1 MTKGFWMNV
10 KHFREPQRRN
20 GIAQTAARWALLG
33 LMSFCL
39 WLGGLSI
46 AQAVEIEAVLDR
58 NPVPINESFTLSL
71 IAELEPDGEPDFSPL
86 NAHFE
91 ILNQSRGSQYASVNG
106 SIHRKYTWQLQL
118 MAKESGTLEIPALNF
133 GKDRSKALSVTITWN
148 GGSRNKVPGPPGAAP
163 NGAPEGPGALLE
175 LEATPKNP
183 YVQAQVVVTVRVLS
197 RVAFSGDLGQPE
209 IPGILLEKLD
219 PDRQY
224 TAVRNGLQY
233 RVDERR
239 YAMFPQKSGSLAI
252 PPVELI
258 GEYVD
263 PTMGLSPRSGQ
274 RKFRLRSDAFN
285 LDVRP
290 IPSAFSGK
298 VWLPASKLSLK
309 EVWKPDVATLAAG
322 DAVTRTLTIRAE
334 SVSAGVLPEWDL
346 GISSQD
352 FRQYPDQ
359 PVTKEDKT
367 GTGMTSQRDQKIA
380 LIPVGPGKFT
390 LPALEIPWWNTTE
403 DKMEVARL
411 PARTFTVTPGTG
423 KAPVLP
429 DTTGLTVP
437 GASLTP
443 EAGRA
448 DSEGSAAPSSF
459 EGNPFKDP
467 WFWSTVGLAL
477 GWLTTLG
484 VWFAKAR
491 TRPLDL
497 KESAPEIAPKKEI
510 LRVTDA
516 LKALKKAC
524 DTGDRIGARD
534 ALKAFSLERWP
545 NLDAEGS
552 QVALKQFVGE
562 DLDTLDRGLYGQ
574 AGSAWDGRS
583 FLKRLEARLLEEDQ
597 KPKKSAPNLLES
609 LYKA

>member
-1 MTKGFWMNV
+1 MDAMFVRKPRRLDGGDS
-10 KHFREPQRRN
+10 QRSPR
-20 GIAQTAARWALLG
+20 GIGWLVG
-33 LMSFCL
+33 LCL

-71 IAELEPDGEPDFSPL
+71 IAELEPDGDPDFSPL

-91 ILNQSRGSQYASVNG
+91 ILNQSRGSQYSSVNG

-118 MAKESGTLEIPALNF
+118 IAKESGTLEIPALNF
-133 GKDRSKALSVTITWN
+133 GKDRSKALSVTVTWS
-148 GGSRNKVPGPPGAAP
+148 GGSRNRVPGPPGASP
-163 NGAPEGPGALLE
+163 NGTPDGPGALLE

-224 TAVRNGLQY
+224 SAVRNGLQY

-239 YAMFPQKSGSLAI
+239 YAMFPQKSGPLTI
-252 PPVELI
+252 PPVELT

-263 PTMGLSPRSGQ
+263 AMLGLSPRTGQ

-290 IPSAFSGK
+290 IPAAFTGK

-309 EVWKPDVATLAAG
+309 EIWKPDTATLTAG

-346 GISSQD
+346 GVSSQE

-403 DKMEVARL
+403 DKMDVARL

-423 KAPVLP
+423 KAPVVPDLP
-429 DTTGLTVP
+429 SL
-437 GASLTP
+437 GATDATLKP
-443 EAGRA
+443 EAESA
-448 DSEGSAAPSSF
+448 DAKGFEAPASSD
-459 EGNPFKDP
+459 GNPFKDP
-467 WFWSTVGLAL
+467 WFWSSVGLLL
-477 GWLTTLG
+477 GWLTTLA
-484 VWFAKAR
+484 VWFFKAR
-491 TRPLDL
+491 QRPRDAEDRPPE
-497 KESAPEIAPKKEI
+497 KSAQTET
-510 LRVTDA
+510 LRITDA
-516 LKALKKAC
+516 FKQLKKAC
-524 DTGDRIGARD
+524 EAEDRIGARE

-545 NLDAEGS
+545 NLDAEGRHS
-552 QVALKQFVGE
+552 ALK
-562 DLDTLDRGLYGQ
+562 DLLGGDLETLDRGLYGQ
-574 AGSAWDGRS
+574 AEAPWDGRT
-583 FLKRLEARLLEEDQ
+583 FFKRIEARLVEESQ
-597 KPKKSAPNLLES
+597 KPQKTAPNLLES

>member
-1 MTKGFWMNV
+1 MDAIFVRTPP
-10 KHFREPQRRN
+10 RLN
-20 GIAQTAARWALLG
+20 GGDSQWSLWSMVWLVG
-33 LMSFCL
+33 LCL
-39 WLGGLSI
+39 WLGVLST

-91 ILNQSRGSQYASVNG
+91 ILNQSRGSQYSSVNG

-133 GKDRSKALSVTITWN
+133 GKDRSKALSVTVTWS
-148 GGSRNKVPGPPGAAP
+148 GGSRNRIPGPPGALP
-163 NGAPEGPGALLE
+163 NGTPDGPGALLE

-224 TAVRNGLQY
+224 SAVRNGLQY

-239 YAMFPQKSGSLAI
+239 YAMFPQKSGPLTI
-252 PPVELI
+252 PPVELT

-263 PTMGLSPRSGQ
+263 AMLGLAPRSGQ
-274 RKFRLRSDAFN
+274 RKFRLRSDAFT

-290 IPSAFSGK
+290 IPAAFTGK

-309 EVWKPDVATLAAG
+309 EIWKPDTATLAAG

-346 GISSQD
+346 GVSSQE

-390 LPALEIPWWNTTE
+390 LPALEVPWWNTTE

-411 PARTFTVTPGTG
+411 PARTFTVTPGAG
-423 KAPVLP
+423 KAPVVPDLP
-429 DTTGLTVP
+429 GLGPTD
-437 GASLTP
+437 ATLKP
-443 EAGRA
+443 EAISSDTKGL
-448 DSEGSAAPSSF
+448 GAPSSS
-459 EGNPFKDP
+459 EGNPPFKDP
-467 WFWSTVGLAL
+467 WFWSTAGLSL
-477 GWLTTLG
+477 GWLTTLA
-484 VWFAKAR
+484 VWFFKAR
-491 TRPLDL
+491 QGARDGEDRPPE
-497 KESAPEIAPKKEI
+497 KSAQTET
-510 LRVTDA
+510 LRITDA
-516 LKALKKAC
+516 FKQLKKAC
-524 DTGDRIGARD
+524 EAEDRIGARK
-534 ALKAFSLERWP
+534 ALEAFSLERWP
-545 NLDAEGS
+545 NLDAEGRHS
-552 QVALKQFVGE
+552 ALK
-562 DLDTLDRGLYGQ
+562 DLLGWDLETLDRGLYGQ
-574 AGSAWDGRS
+574 SEASWDGRT
-583 FLKRLEARLLEEDQ
+583 FFQRIEARLLEERQ
-597 KPKKSAPNLLES
+597 KPKKTAPNLLES